1 MVIRIGMVG
10 TFDVANFG
18 DQLFPLVAR
27 QELTRRLGPVEI
39 RPYSY
44 NARSAASW
52 PFAVSPLDRLPAEVG
67 TLDLLLVG
75 GGDIIRFDPLI
86 ALDYRP
92 ASPDIHHPTGI
103 WLAPIFLAHT
113 AKVPVAWNAPG
124 VPLDIPSWAHALV
137 RAGVAVSAYVTVR
150 DQASH
155 DRLTRVSDARVEVVP
170 DSGFNAAMLVPDPP
184 AGSDYLVVQSRP
196 QSSLWIPRVREL
208 LQDER
213 SQFVIAPVGPVTGDL
228 VRPPAKLP
236 PRTTFCYPQNPSE
249 MLALI
254 AGSNGVVGPSLHLT
268 IAALSFGRPA
278 LRPKSSPLSKYRMLD
293 GLKGVQEFE
302 LDSAATV
309 GKLPLLPEPSQLADI
324 QKKLAR
330 HWDAVAALADASAI
344 RGPRRKWE
352 PMMMDLWQSLPS
364 RFERRSPMAR
374 LRTNLQIAKTM
385 VARYRYGGR
394 LG

>member
-18 DQLFPLVAR
+18 DLLFPLIAR
-27 QELTRRLGPVEI
+27 QELARRLGPVEI
-39 RPYSY
+39 HPYSY

-52 PFAVSPLDRLPAEVG
+52 PFAVSPLERLPAEVG

-75 GGDIIRFDPLI
+75 GGDIIRLDPLI
-86 ALDYRP
+86 ALNYRP
-92 ASPDIHHPTGI
+92 GSPDIHHPTGF
-103 WLAPIFLAHT
+103 WLAPILLAHT

-124 VPLDIPSWAHALV
+124 VPLEIPPWAHALV
-137 RAGVAVSAYVTVR
+137 RASVAVSAYVSVR

-155 DRLTRVSDARVEVVP
+155 DRLTRVAGDARVEVVP
-170 DSGFNAAMLVPDPP
+170 DSGFNAAMLLPDPP

-196 QSSLWIPRVREL
+196 QSSQWLTRVREL
-208 LQDER
+208 LQDDR

-228 VRPPAKLP
+228 IRPPAKLP
-236 PRTTFCYPQNPSE
+236 PRTTFCHPEHPNE
-249 MLALI
+249 LLALI
-254 AGSNGVVGPSLHLT
+254 AGSKGVVGPSLHLT

-278 LRPKSSPLSKYRMLD
+278 LRPTSSPLSKYRMLD
-293 GLKGVQEFE
+293 GLKGVQEFD
-302 LDSAATV
+302 LHSAATA
-309 GKLPLLPEPSQLADI
+309 GKLPLVPDPSQLSDI

-330 HWDAVAALADASAI
+330 HWDAIAALAGAAAI
-344 RGPRRKWE
+344 RGPQRKWE

-374 LRTNLQIAKTM
+374 LRTKLQIAKT
-385 VARYRYGGR
+385 VVERYRHSG
-394 LG
+394 

>member
-1 MVIRIGMVG
+1 MLAICVAMYRSPLCVDSRTSTVDDGDIAAIMKTSIARAMVIRIGMVG

-155 DRLTRVSDARVEVVP
+155 DRLARVAGDARVEVVP
-170 DSGFNAAMLVPDPP
+170 DSGFNAAMLVPDRP
-184 AGSDYLVVQSRP
+184 ARSDYLVVQSRP

-309 GKLPLLPEPSQLADI
+309 G
-324 QKKLAR
+324 
-330 HWDAVAALADASAI
+330 
-344 RGPRRKWE
+344 
-352 PMMMDLWQSLPS
+352 
-364 RFERRSPMAR
+364 
-374 LRTNLQIAKTM
+374 
-385 VARYRYGGR
+385 
-394 LG
+394 